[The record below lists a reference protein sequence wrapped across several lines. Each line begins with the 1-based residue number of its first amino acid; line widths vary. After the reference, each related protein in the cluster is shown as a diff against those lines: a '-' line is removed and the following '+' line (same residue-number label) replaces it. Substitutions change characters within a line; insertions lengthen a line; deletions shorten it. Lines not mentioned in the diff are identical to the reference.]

1 MPYYYCQTCKYHLC
15 GNCAY
20 PHLIANIND
29 RKHSTNS
36 IIAEESM
43 TSNKQLEEITKTK
56 DEIIIYLTS
65 RQKDIELEKN
75 KLIEIK
81 KIFNEKLNYLEKQ
94 FCYILEEIKKLQIN
108 KFQNEQETIIENIKS
123 IISEESSSKYNNSES
138 TKSMDFSEPLNET
151 KIAFEQKFSKIREY
165 FQELE
170 NNLYGEINKNF
181 IDLIVIFNNFTKKRF
196 FESKITYDNEIAN
209 LNLENNQNDDMNE
222 NINKYLNKK
231 RKLIIKGKKDDINS
245 ENGNTIDQNI
255 TIKNYNKIGNK
266 IGNKTNN
273 KSKEIND
280 KNAIKNSDNDNKNNI
295 IDIKDD
301 ADDRGVINLIENK
314 NENETENKP
323 TKKKENAI
331 KKKLCKYCKKTVRNN
346 SMSKHIVKSH
356 FDIAPDNL
364 KYQIYAK
371 KIINKIESLKVL
383 VDEINNLQKKLENIK
398 LEKKHQNIWWYYKY
412 KILINEYNLIIKQ
425 NLNEKDK
432 EIAQVAAEKNKK

>member
-1 MPYYYCQTCKYHLC
+1 MPYYYCQICKHHLC

-36 IIAEESM
+36 IISEESM

-65 RQKDIELEKN
+65 RQKDIEMEKN
-75 KLIEIK
+75 KLVEIK

-108 KFQNEQETIIENIKS
+108 KFQNDQETIIENIKS
-123 IISEESSSKYNNSES
+123 IISEESSSKYNNGES

-151 KIAFEQKFSKIREY
+151 KITFEQKFIKIREY
-165 FQELE
+165 FKELE
-170 NNLYGEINKNF
+170 NNLYGEINKNL
-181 IDLIVIFNNFTKKRF
+181 IDLIVIFNNFSKKRF
-196 FESKITYDNEIAN
+196 FETKITYDNEIPN
-209 LNLENNQNDDMNE
+209 LNLENNKNDDGNE
-222 NINKYLNKK
+222 NINEYLNKK
-231 RKLIIKGKKDDINS
+231 RKITIKEKKDDINS
-245 ENGNTIDQNI
+245 KSENTIDHNI
-255 TIKNYNKIGNK
+255 TIKNDIKNDNIK
-266 IGNKTNN
+266 GNKTIK

-280 KNAIKNSDNDNKNNI
+280 KNDIKNSGNDNKNDI

-301 ADDRGVINLIENK
+301 TDDGGIINLIENK
-314 NENETENKP
+314 NGNENKP
-323 TKKKENAI
+323 TKAKENAI
-331 KKKLCKYCKKTVRNN
+331 KKKLCKYCKKYIRSNL
-346 SMSKHIVKSH
+346 MSKHIVKSH
-356 FDIAPDNL
+356 FDLASDNL

-371 KIINKIESLKVL
+371 KIINKIESFKIL
-383 VDEINNLQKKLENIK
+383 VDEINNLQNKLENIK

-412 KILINEYNLIIKQ
+412 KILINEYNAIVKQ

-432 EIAQVAAEKNKK
+432 ELTQVASENNKK